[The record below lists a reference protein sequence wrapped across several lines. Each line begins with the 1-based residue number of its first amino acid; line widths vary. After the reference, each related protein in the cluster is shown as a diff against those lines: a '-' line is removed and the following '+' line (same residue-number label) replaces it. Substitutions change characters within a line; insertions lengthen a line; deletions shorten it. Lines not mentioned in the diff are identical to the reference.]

1 MSLLPGEVL
10 EGQLSGYW
18 LDRDQPTPPRP
29 TYEYTGAVL
38 LRSDEDDLVDFR
50 CLDLVLVDAGSKFVW
65 LPLSEM
71 GRHTYAH
78 SLGLI
83 YGEPWRLVI
92 YDRGGGIQAYDASY
106 DESLP
111 QERIAYYYGNDAAMR
126 ARQDYPTVQL
136 RLRRRVQ

>member
-1 MSLLPGEVL
+1 MSPTPREVI

-38 LRSDEDDLVDFR
+38 PRRDEDRLVDFL
-50 CLDLVLVDAGSKFVW
+50 CLDLVLVEVGPTFVW
-65 LPLSEM
+65 LPLSDV
-71 GRHTYAH
+71 GRYTYAH

-92 YDRGGGIQAYDASY
+92 YDRGGVIEEYDATY
-106 DESLP
+106 GESLP
-111 QERIAYYYGNDAAMR
+111 PERIAYHYGNDAAMR
-126 ARQDYPTVQL
+126 ARQDYPAVQL
-136 RLRRRVQ
+136 RLRRRAA